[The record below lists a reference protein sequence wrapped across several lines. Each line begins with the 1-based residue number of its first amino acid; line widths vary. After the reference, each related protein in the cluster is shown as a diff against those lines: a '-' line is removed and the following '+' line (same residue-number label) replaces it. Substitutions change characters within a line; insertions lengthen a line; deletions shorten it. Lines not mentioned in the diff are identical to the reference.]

1 MAKRKRVDTAP
12 VADSLAS
19 VTERWPGREDEV
31 ARLFRLLRDEELAPG
46 SLFVHGPSG
55 GGKSGIV
62 KDVLAAL
69 AVPHAVV
76 DCVGCSTP
84 RALYES
90 ALNQLHGHRLS
101 ASNGYANWATCER
114 EAAFA
119 AALRDVLAARGRV
132 CLVLENAEQ
141 LAEREQ
147 LRSTLLAL
155 PNLCRDHR
163 AVPLFVAE
171 ALWHDFHLS
180 SGFANVVPVSFAG
193 YSKPQLVAILCRD
206 APAALAALGGGNH
219 GGGRRGS
226 SSGGSSGGGAAAVDE
241 AAFRAFAGHVV
252 EYFADLCR
260 DVQELR
266 YQCRELF
273 PTFVEPIVKGRV
285 AAGDVSR
292 LMARAKPFLLAQL
305 PKVYAH
311 DGTLS
316 STNTDDS
323 EPIQHA
329 TLGLP
334 TCAKFLVVAAFLAS
348 RFPPRVDS
356 AFFCTAR
363 AKAGGRRT
371 KRPAPADEPHAF
383 TLERLLAIYR
393 AMQPEARGPP
403 KAEAY
408 VQLRALQSSGWL
420 QRAAA
425 EEHLDGARFRCDAAL
440 ADVADVAAE
449 ISFELSVYLK

>member
-1 MAKRKRVDTAP
+1 MAKRRKTEAP
-12 VADSLAS
+12 VVDSLAS

-206 APAALAALGGGNH
+206 APAALAALGGG
-219 GGGRRGS
+219 GCARR
-226 SSGGSSGGGAAAVDE
+226 
-241 AAFRAFAGHVV
+241 
-252 EYFADLCR
+252 
-260 DVQELR
+260 
-266 YQCRELF
+266 
-273 PTFVEPIVKGRV
+273 
-285 AAGDVSR
+285 
-292 LMARAKPFLLAQL
+292 
-305 PKVYAH
+305 
-311 DGTLS
+311 
-316 STNTDDS
+316 
-323 EPIQHA
+323 
-329 TLGLP
+329 
-334 TCAKFLVVAAFLAS
+334 
-348 RFPPRVDS
+348 PPRQQQ
-356 AFFCTAR
+356 
-363 AKAGGRRT
+363 RR
-371 KRPAPADEPHAF
+371 
-383 TLERLLAIYR
+383 
-393 AMQPEARGPP
+393 Q
-403 KAEAY
+403 
-408 VQLRALQSSGWL
+408 
-420 QRAAA
+420 
-425 EEHLDGARFRCDAAL
+425 
-440 ADVADVAAE
+440 
-449 ISFELSVYLK
+449 